1 MSGRRI
7 TPVHYTLL
15 VRVFDY
21 DGWKITRQK
30 GDHLVMTKPG
40 AKRPLVIKTSPRLV
54 PITHIR
60 TNMTTAGMSRER
72 YFEILGLIGLNS
84 RDAGVRKTGFYVPWF
99 QVGVVF
105 KDLPGCDPLS
115 P

>member
-1 MSGRRI
+1 MTSGRRI

-15 VRVFDY
+15 VRVFEC
-21 DGWKITRQK
+21 DGWKVTRQK

-72 YFEILGLIGLNS
+72 YFEIL
-84 RDAGVRKTGFYVPWF
+84 
-99 QVGVVF
+99 
-105 KDLPGCDPLS
+105 DLLD
-115 P
+115 